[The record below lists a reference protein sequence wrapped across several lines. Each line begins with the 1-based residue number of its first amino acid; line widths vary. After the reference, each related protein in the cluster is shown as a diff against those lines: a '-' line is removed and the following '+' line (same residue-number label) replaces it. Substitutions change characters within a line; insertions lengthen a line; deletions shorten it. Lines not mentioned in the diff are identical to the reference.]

1 MEEVMGL
8 PVELPVAWRQKF
20 FPCRPNRKERM
31 GNDEWAQTA
40 VRRLLR
46 RSARRVAV
54 ALAAV
59 RLLGVE

>member
-1 MEEVMGL
+1 
-8 PVELPVAWRQKF
+8 
-20 FPCRPNRKERM
+20 M

-40 VRRLLR
+40 VRRLVR
-46 RSARRVAV
+46 RATRRVAV